1 MHRSRICHEQPS
13 GALVFLLRGICEF
26 RISHFSKQ
34 LISKQLQFLMVLIV
48 SVLKIATVLEFI
60 LQNVKKKTKTGYLET
75 RYIIHCLWLFYTK

>member
-1 MHRSRICHEQPS
+1 MGSNPGNLLKSFLLYSMYRSRICHEQPS

-34 LISKQLQFLMVLIV
+34 LISKQLQFLMLLII

-60 LQNVKKKTKTGYLET
+60 LQNVQKILK
-75 RYIIHCLWLFYTK
+75 RDV